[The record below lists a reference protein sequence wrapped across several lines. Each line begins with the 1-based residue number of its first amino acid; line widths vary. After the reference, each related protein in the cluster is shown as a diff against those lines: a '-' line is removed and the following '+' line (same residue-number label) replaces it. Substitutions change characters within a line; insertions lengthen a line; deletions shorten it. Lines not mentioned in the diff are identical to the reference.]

1 MKTIIFCEIDLY
13 KSVYGGMEYWRRR
26 RR

>member
-1 MKTIIFCEIDLY
+1 MKTIIFREIDLY